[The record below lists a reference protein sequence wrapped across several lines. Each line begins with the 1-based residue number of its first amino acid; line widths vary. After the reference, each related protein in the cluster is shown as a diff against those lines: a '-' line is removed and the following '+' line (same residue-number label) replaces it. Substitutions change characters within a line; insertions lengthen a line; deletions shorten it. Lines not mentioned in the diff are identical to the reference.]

1 MLGRLIGEDVQLVT
15 VLGERLGSIKA
26 DPGQIE
32 QILMNLAINA
42 RDAMP
47 QGGRLTI
54 ETGNVDLDRT
64 YARLHPGVEPGFYV
78 LLAVTDTGH
87 GMTPEVLARAFEPF
101 FTTREPGKG
110 TGLGLAT
117 VHGIVKQSGGHVW
130 VHSEPGQGTS
140 FKIYLPRV
148 DEPAEKVEAP
158 AVEEPPPRGSETVL
172 LVEDDASLRE
182 LIRECLEST
191 GYTVIEA
198 RHGAEALGI
207 CERGPTPIDLVMT
220 DVVMPGMSGREL
232 ADRLRLSRP
241 EIRVLYMSGY
251 TGDAVV
257 LHGVLREDAFLQKPF
272 TAAALA
278 RAVREA
284 LDKPRAD
291 ARP

>member
-1 MLGRLIGEDVQLVT
+1 
-15 VLGERLGSIKA
+15 
-26 DPGQIE
+26 
-32 QILMNLAINA
+32 
-42 RDAMP
+42 
-47 QGGRLTI
+47 
-54 ETGNVDLDRT
+54 
-64 YARLHPGVEPGFYV
+64 VEPGFYV

-117 VHGIVKQSGGHVW
+117 VHGIVEQSGGHVW
-130 VHSEPGQGTS
+130 VYSEPGQGTS

-207 CERGPTPIDLVMT
+207 CERGPPPIDLVMT

-251 TGDAVV
+251 TGPPRGR
-257 LHGVLREDAFLQKPF
+257 LPP
-272 TAAALA
+272 
-278 RAVREA
+278 EA
-284 LDKPRAD
+284 LHRGGPGPGGARGARQAPSRRPALMTRVPRGIIALRWGRD
-291 ARP
+291 ARV